1 MLETN
6 QSAYYSVKKTDAKK
20 VPVKNTLIQ
29 TEKTRTLWPELVY
42 NYDCDLT
49 SYTESLRSFSIE
61 IKVYLEF
68 LRVILSSI
76 LRKFIKPHY
85 DRNSKVGRQ

>member
-1 MLETN
+1 MAILLLFLDQVADYHGNHQKVLETN
-6 QSAYYSVKKTDAKK
+6 QSAYYSEKKTDAKK

-49 SYTESLRSFSIE
+49 SYTDSLRS
-61 IKVYLEF
+61 L
-68 LRVILSSI
+68 
-76 LRKFIKPHY
+76 
-85 DRNSKVGRQ
+85 